1 MGICNQISDFCDGS
15 MSRLHAR
22 HHFLTTYFDPF
33 YADLYI
39 HPNKPEYSYDTSLFA
54 FFRRRSSEP
63 SYVERLGIEGP
74 IDYIKR
80 SITDTVAQ
88 AQRFVWDA
96 WGLGGDDRVKAWPP
110 T

>member
-1 MGICNQISDFCDGS
+1 

-39 HPNKPEYSYDTSLFA
+39 HPNKPEYSYDTKVFA
-54 FFRRRSSEP
+54 FFRPHSSEP

-74 IDYIKR
+74 IDYMKR
-80 SITDTVAQ
+80 SITDAVAQ
-88 AQRFVWDA
+88 AQRFVWEA
-96 WGLGGDDRVKAWPP
+96 WGLGGDDRAKAWPP